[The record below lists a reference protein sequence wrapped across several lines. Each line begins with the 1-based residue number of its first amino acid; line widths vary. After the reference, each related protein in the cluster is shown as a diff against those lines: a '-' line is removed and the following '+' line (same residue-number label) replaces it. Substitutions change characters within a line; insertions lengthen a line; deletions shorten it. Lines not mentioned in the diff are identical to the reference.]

1 MRKYITVITLVLFLL
16 SCGGKSENTMT
27 VSGTI
32 DGLKKGTLY
41 LQHIND
47 SSLATIDSL
56 ELRGDGS
63 FSFSHKIESPQLF
76 YLYLKKADNNDI
88 NDRITFFGEPGE
100 IFIKTKWN
108 TFDAMPE
115 ISGSKSHEIYSKC
128 QEMLSQFNKRELEL
142 SRASL
147 SQEIQNDS
155 VAFDSIVEL
164 SNKNIITKYR
174 YVLNF
179 ALNNPDSYVTPY
191 LALHEASDAN
201 PKYLDSIN
209 RALVPEVA
217 QSKYG
222 RALNAYVQSL
232 K

>member
-1 MRKYITVITLVLFLL
+1 MRRYFTAFALILFLI
-16 SCGGKSENTMT
+16 SCGGKSEKNMT

-41 LQHIND
+41 LQHIKD

-63 FSFSHKIESPQLF
+63 FTFSHEVESPELF

-108 TFDAMPE
+108 AFDALPE
-115 ISGSKSHEIYSKC
+115 ISGSASHETYSKC
-128 QEMLSQFNKRELEL
+128 LEMLSKFNKRELEL
-142 SRASL
+142 SRAGL

-155 VAFDSIVEL
+155 MAFDSIIAL
-164 SNKNIITKYR
+164 SNRNIISKYR

-222 RALNAYVQSL
+222 RALNAYVQSI